1 MDLQPFFS
9 RDANNLT
16 FSECPRRPKSP
27 VRLSFANWEEVVVVV
42 ASGCDCHDCILYRH
56 LGEVAEAGD
65 DCYFVLQGENNGD
78 LERNQGSASSAKQSV
93 TLGSHD
99 AMNVGMTVIWNDFVE
114 GGGV

>member
-1 MDLQPFFS
+1 M
-9 RDANNLT
+9 
-16 FSECPRRPKSP
+16 
-27 VRLSFANWEEVVVVV
+27 RLSFANWEEVVVVVVV

-99 AMNVGMTVIWNDFVE
+99 AMNVGMTAIWNDFVE